1 MQGQTIITTH
11 DVDELFISTV
21 IRRIQR
27 RAFPNLRNIIAKT
40 HSVDIARWFPHL
52 RTEAKVNLFKV
63 LIWEKLLGIDPAVAT
78 GPFVTTA
85 IDVVGILAYFLLAKA
100 LLF

>member
-21 IRRIQR
+21 VRLIQR

-40 HSVDIARWFPHL
+40 QLQAIA
-52 RTEAKVNLFKV
+52 A
-63 LIWEKLLGIDPAVAT
+63 
-78 GPFVTTA
+78 
-85 IDVVGILAYFLLAKA
+85 LAAFIPIVMGMGGNIGTQSSTIIVR
-100 LLF
+100 